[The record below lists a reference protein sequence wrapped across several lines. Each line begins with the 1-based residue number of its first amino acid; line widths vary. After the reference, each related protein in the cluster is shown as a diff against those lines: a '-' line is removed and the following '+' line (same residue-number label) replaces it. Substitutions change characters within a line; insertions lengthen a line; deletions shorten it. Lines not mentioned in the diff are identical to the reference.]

1 MAYKKVVEMLGERLA
16 SVLELLKKWLI
27 DWSLDTDKLL
37 HFAHQ
42 VRKEDLLGLLEGTH
56 KVVRIEKGKL
66 QQEVGTLSAT
76 IDLDANPSLPFN
88 GATIEKH
95 KKGGKVTIEKRA
107 DGLYI
112 DGHKVVLHLS
122 ERQVNGKTI
131 QGHELRRELDG
142 KPVLNAGVLDFL
154 MANQSFVP
162 DEMKKDAKGNT
173 VYTFFWGTIYRS
185 SDGYLVVRFCY
196 WHVGRL
202 KQYYSWLGFKWKF
215 HSPAAC
221 LAK

>member
-1 MAYKKVVEMLGERLA
+1 MLGERFA
-16 SVLELLKKWLI
+16 SVFELLKKWLI
-27 DWSLDTDKLL
+27 DWSVDTDKLL

-42 VRKEDLLGLLEGTH
+42 MRKEDLLGLLEGTH
-56 KVVRIEKGKL
+56 KVVRIEKGKAS
-66 QQEVGTLSAT
+66 QEIGTLSTT

-88 GATIEKH
+88 GATIEEH
-95 KKGGKVTIEKRA
+95 KKGGKVTIEKRV

-122 ERQVNGKTI
+122 ERQVNGKII

-142 KPVLNAGVLDFL
+142 KQVLNAGVLDFL

-173 VYTFFWGTIYRS
+173 VYTFFWGTIYRR
-185 SDGYLVVRFCY
+185 SDGLLYVRCCY
-196 WHVGRL
+196 WDGGRL
-202 KQYYSWLGFKWKF
+202 GQGCGWLASLWNFRN
-215 HSPAAC
+215 PAAC